1 MAAISAYTSRL
12 GNSYVIAEKHD
23 LIFWLNTLIA
33 VVYVY
38 SIFYTSLRWCFIN
51 YNYEVYGLFVV
62 SKFVKPRMPSAKHL
76 RLPWKPGEVRG
87 HPQSLHSGFLA

>member
-23 LIFWLNTLIA
+23 LIFWLYSLIA

-38 SIFYTSLRWCFIN
+38 SIFDTSLR
-51 YNYEVYGLFVV
+51 
-62 SKFVKPRMPSAKHL
+62 
-76 RLPWKPGEVRG
+76 
-87 HPQSLHSGFLA
+87 